1 MMIGEKLMTLKEI
14 AEHLN
19 ISATTVSNVI
29 HGKTKEVS
37 PTTVK
42 RVQDYL
48 EEVHYAPNI
57 MARNL
62 AQNRSKII
70 GLVLKRS
77 LYQNV
82 NIFTDPFIAELIGGI
97 EKSVREAGYFMML
110 YISDDMDEI
119 IRYVSGWNVDGLILF
134 TFSDEDTLRFHQQYT
149 KPAVYI
155 DTYID
160 EKTEL
165 SMDHRIVNVGLDDE
179 AAIYDATRYL
189 IECGHR
195 RIGFLSL
202 NYTGVDIERY
212 AGFQRALKEAG
223 IPITDQ
229 NLMQKFYSSDGSL
242 RTYREIAKDAANF
255 TAVVASSDSTAIL
268 LSNALEEAG
277 YRVPEDIS
285 IIGFDDSTQCIFSRK
300 PLTTIRQNI
309 PMKGEVAVRTLIQM
323 IHGHF
328 PKEKNI
334 ILPTELI
341 KRETVR
347 IIPEEN

>member
-1 MMIGEKLMTLKEI
+1 MTIKEI
-14 AEHLN
+14 AAHLD
-19 ISATTVSNVI
+19 ISTTTVSNVI

-37 PTTVK
+37 PQTVK
-42 RVQDYL
+42 RVQEYL
-48 EEVHYAPNI
+48 KEVHYSPNI

-97 EKSVREAGYFMML
+97 EQSVRKAGYFLML

-119 IRYVSGWNVDGLILF
+119 MRYVSGWNVDGLILF
-134 TFSDEDTLRFHQQYT
+134 TFSDEDTLRFHREYT

-160 EKTEL
+160 EKTES
-165 SMDHRIVNVGLDDE
+165 SMNHRIVNVGLDDE
-179 AAIYDATRYL
+179 AALYEATRYL
-189 IECGHR
+189 IECGHT

-202 NYTGVDIERY
+202 NYTGVDMERY
-212 AGFQRALKEAG
+212 AGFQRALREAG
-223 IPITDQ
+223 IAIADQ

-242 RTYREIAKDAANF
+242 GTFREIAKEAAKF
-255 TAVVASSDSTAIL
+255 TAVVTSSDSTAIL
-268 LSNALEEAG
+268 LSNALEEIG

-309 PMKGEVAVRTLIQM
+309 PMKGEVAVKTLIQM
-323 IHGHF
+323 IRGYE
-328 PKEKNI
+328 PKERNI
-334 ILPTELI
+334 ILPAELI
-341 KRETVR
+341 KRQTVR
-347 IIPEEN
+347 KLKQG